1 MRHLLLPLLA
11 ALALPACA
19 TEVVYKTPEQAWN
32 ECRSWM
38 KEGVVFISEMGMATT
53 WLLGGCLEDS
63 AYTTKKR
70 WKWLVKN

>member
-19 TEVVYKTPEQAWN
+19 TEVVYKTPELAWN

-38 KEGVVFISEMGMATT
+38 KEGGRFYIRE
-53 WLLGGCLEDS
+53 
-63 AYTTKKR
+63 K
-70 WKWLVKN
+70 KWLQHGY